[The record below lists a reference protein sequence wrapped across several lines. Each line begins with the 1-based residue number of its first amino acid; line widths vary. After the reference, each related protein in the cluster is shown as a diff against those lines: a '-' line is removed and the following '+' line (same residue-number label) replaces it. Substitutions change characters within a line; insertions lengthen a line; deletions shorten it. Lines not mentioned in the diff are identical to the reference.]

1 MIYDTGIYVPIIYS
15 DRICTVY
22 ETGVV
27 KKALRHYLGAYTLN
41 CKKPVEIHWSK
52 SDTGEHGVVA
62 CSTRRIGVDIETMK
76 PRRYEAISRRYFR
89 EATDDKEKFYNLWC
103 QKEAY
108 TKWKKGK
115 IAHNLKADI
124 DRRLIP
130 LEGLPNDVVGYIC
143 Y

>member
-1 MIYDTGIYVPIIYS
+1 MAIIYE
-15 DRICTVY
+15 DKICTVY
-22 ETGVV
+22 KTEVV
-27 KKALRHYLGAYTLN
+27 KYALLEYISEYSLN

-52 SDTGEHGVVA
+52 SDTGGYAVVA
-62 CSTRRIGVDIETMK
+62 CSTRRIGVDIELMK
-76 PRRYEAISRRYFR
+76 PRRYEAISKRYFS
-89 EATDDKEKFYNLWC
+89 EVTDDKETFYNLWC

-108 TKWKKGK
+108 TKWKKDK

>member
-1 MIYDTGIYVPIIYS
+1 MAIIYQ
-15 DRICTVY
+15 DKICTVY
-22 ETGVV
+22 KTEVV
-27 KKALRHYLGAYTLN
+27 KYALMEYISEYSLN

-52 SDTGEHGVVA
+52 SDTGSHAVVA
-62 CSTRRIGVDIETMK
+62 CSTRRIGVDIEIMK
-76 PRRYEAISRRYFR
+76 PRRFEAISRRYFR
-89 EATDDKEKFYNLWC
+89 EVTDDKEKFYHLWC

-124 DRRLIP
+124 DRCLIP

>member
-1 MIYDTGIYVPIIYS
+1 MGRMAIIYE
-15 DRICTVY
+15 DKICTVY
-22 ETGVV
+22 KTGVV
-27 KKALRHYLGAYTLN
+27 KYALLEFLSEYTLN
-41 CKKPVEIHWSK
+41 YRKPVEIHWSK
-52 SDTGEHGVVA
+52 SDTGGHAVVA
-62 CSTRRIGVDIETMK
+62 CSTRRIGVDIELMK
-76 PRRYEAISRRYFR
+76 PRRYEAISKRYFS
-89 EATDDKEKFYNLWC
+89 EVTDDKETFYNLWC

-108 TKWKKGK
+108 TKWKKDK

>member
-1 MIYDTGIYVPIIYS
+1 MAIIYE
-15 DRICTVY
+15 DKICTVY
-22 ETGVV
+22 KTEVV
-27 KKALRHYLGAYTLN
+27 KYALLDFLSEYTLN
-41 CKKPVEIHWSK
+41 YRKPVEIHWSK
-52 SDTGEHGVVA
+52 SDTGNYTVVA
-62 CSTRRIGVDIETMK
+62 CSTRRIGVDIEQMK
-76 PRRYEAISRRYFR
+76 PRRYEAISKRYFS
-89 EATDDKEKFYNLWC
+89 EVTDDRETFYNLWC

-108 TKWKKGK
+108 TKWKKDK

>member
-1 MIYDTGIYVPIIYS
+1 MAIIYE
-15 DRICTVY
+15 DKICTVY
-22 ETGVV
+22 KTEVV
-27 KKALRHYLGAYTLN
+27 KYALLDFLSEYTLN
-41 CKKPVEIHWSK
+41 YRKPVEIHWSK
-52 SDTGEHGVVA
+52 SDTGSHAVVA
-62 CSTRRIGVDIETMK
+62 CSTRRIGVDIELMK
-76 PRRYEAISRRYFR
+76 PRRYEAISKRYFS
-89 EATDDKEKFYNLWC
+89 EVTDDKETFYNLWC

-108 TKWKKGK
+108 TKWKKDK

>member
-1 MIYDTGIYVPIIYS
+1 MGRMAIIYQ
-15 DRICTVY
+15 DKICTVY
-22 ETGVV
+22 KTEVV
-27 KKALRHYLGAYTLN
+27 KYALLEYISEYSLN

-52 SDTGEHGVVA
+52 SDTGSHTVVA

-76 PRRYEAISRRYFR
+76 PRRYGAISRRYFR
-89 EATDDKEKFYNLWC
+89 EVTDDKETFYNLWC

>member
-1 MIYDTGIYVPIIYS
+1 MAIIYE
-15 DRICTVY
+15 DKICTVY
-22 ETGVV
+22 KTGVV
-27 KKALRHYLGAYTLN
+27 KYALLEFLSEYTLN
-41 CKKPVEIHWSK
+41 YRKPVEIHWSK
-52 SDTGEHGVVA
+52 SDTGGHAVVA
-62 CSTRRIGVDIETMK
+62 CSTRRIGVDIELMK
-76 PRRYEAISRRYFR
+76 PRRYEAISKRYFS
-89 EATDDKEKFYNLWC
+89 EVTDDKETFYNLWC

-108 TKWKKGK
+108 TKWKKDK

>member
-1 MIYDTGIYVPIIYS
+1 MAIIYE
-15 DRICTVY
+15 DKICTVY
-22 ETGVV
+22 KTGVV
-27 KKALRHYLGAYTLN
+27 KYALLEFLSEYTLN
-41 CKKPVEIHWSK
+41 YRKPVEIHWSK
-52 SDTGEHGVVA
+52 SDTGGHAVVA
-62 CSTRRIGVDIETMK
+62 CSTRRIGVDIEQMK
-76 PRRYEAISRRYFR
+76 PRRYEAISKRYFG
-89 EATDDKEKFYNLWC
+89 EVTDDKETFYHLWC

-108 TKWKKGK
+108 TKWKKDK

>member
-1 MIYDTGIYVPIIYS
+1 MAIIYE
-15 DRICTVY
+15 DKICTVY
-22 ETGVV
+22 KTGVV
-27 KKALRHYLGAYTLN
+27 KYALLDFLSEYTLN
-41 CKKPVEIHWSK
+41 YKKPVEIHWSK
-52 SDTGEHGVVA
+52 SDTGGHAVVA
-62 CSTRRIGVDIETMK
+62 CSTRRIGVDIEQMK
-76 PRRYEAISRRYFR
+76 PRRYEAISQRYFN
-89 EATDDKEKFYNLWC
+89 EVTDDKETFYNLCC

-108 TKWKKGK
+108 TKWKKDK

>member
-1 MIYDTGIYVPIIYS
+1 MAIIYQ
-15 DRICTVY
+15 DKICTVY
-22 ETGVV
+22 KTEVV
-27 KKALRHYLGAYTLN
+27 KYALLEYISEYSLN

-52 SDTGEHGVVA
+52 SDTGSHAVVA
-62 CSTRRIGVDIETMK
+62 CSTRRIGVDIELMK
-76 PRRYEAISRRYFR
+76 PRRFEAISRRYFR
-89 EATDDKEKFYNLWC
+89 EVTDDKETFYNLWC

-115 IAHNLKADI
+115 IAHNLKASI
-124 DRRLIP
+124 DRRLIQ

>member
-1 MIYDTGIYVPIIYS
+1 MAIIYQ
-15 DRICTVY
+15 DKICTVY
-22 ETGVV
+22 KTEVV
-27 KKALRHYLGAYTLN
+27 KYALLEYISEYSLN

-52 SDTGEHGVVA
+52 SDTGSHAVVA
-62 CSTRRIGVDIETMK
+62 CSTRRIGVDIEIMK
-76 PRRYEAISRRYFR
+76 PRRFEAISRRYFR
-89 EATDDKEKFYNLWC
+89 EVTDDKETFYHLWC

-124 DRRLIP
+124 VRCLIP

>member
-89 EATDDKEKFYNLWC
+89 EATDDKETFYNLWC

-108 TKWKKGK
+108 TKGKKGK

-124 DRRLIP
+124 DRCLIP

>member
-1 MIYDTGIYVPIIYS
+1 MAIIYQ
-15 DRICTVY
+15 DKICTVY
-22 ETGVV
+22 KTEVV
-27 KKALRHYLGAYTLN
+27 KYALLEYISEYSLN

-52 SDTGEHGVVA
+52 SDTGSHAVVA
-62 CSTRRIGVDIETMK
+62 CSTRRIGVDIELMK
-76 PRRYEAISRRYFR
+76 PRRFEAISRRYFR
-89 EATDDKEKFYNLWC
+89 EATDDKETFYNLWC

-108 TKWKKGK
+108 TKWKKDK

>member
-1 MIYDTGIYVPIIYS
+1 MGRMAIIYE
-15 DRICTVY
+15 DKICTVY
-22 ETGVV
+22 KTEVV
-27 KKALRHYLGAYTLN
+27 KYALLDFLSEYTLN
-41 CKKPVEIHWSK
+41 YRKPVEIHWSK
-52 SDTGEHGVVA
+52 SDTGNYTVVA
-62 CSTRRIGVDIETMK
+62 CSTRRIGVDIEQMK
-76 PRRYEAISRRYFR
+76 PRRYEAISKRYFS
-89 EATDDKEKFYNLWC
+89 EVTDDKETFYNLWC

-108 TKWKKGK
+108 TKWKKDK

>member
-1 MIYDTGIYVPIIYS
+1 MGRMAIIYQ
-15 DRICTVY
+15 DKICTVY
-22 ETGVV
+22 KTEVV
-27 KKALRHYLGAYTLN
+27 KYALMEYISEYSLN

-52 SDTGEHGVVA
+52 SDTGSHAVVA
-62 CSTRRIGVDIETMK
+62 CSTRRIGVDIELMK
-76 PRRYEAISRRYFR
+76 PRRFEAISRRYFR
-89 EATDDKEKFYNLWC
+89 EVTDDKETFYHLWC

-115 IAHNLKADI
+115 IALNLKAEI
-124 DRRLIP
+124 DRCLIP

>member
-1 MIYDTGIYVPIIYS
+1 MAIIYE
-15 DRICTVY
+15 DKICTVY
-22 ETGVV
+22 KTGVV
-27 KKALRHYLGAYTLN
+27 KYALLDFLSEYTLN
-41 CKKPVEIHWSK
+41 YRKPVEIHWSK
-52 SDTGEHGVVA
+52 SDTGGHAVVA
-62 CSTRRIGVDIETMK
+62 CSTRRIGVDIEQMK
-76 PRRYEAISRRYFR
+76 PRRYEAISKRYFS
-89 EATDDKEKFYNLWC
+89 EVTDDKETFYNLWC

-108 TKWKKGK
+108 TKWKKDK

>member
-1 MIYDTGIYVPIIYS
+1 MGRMAIIYE
-15 DRICTVY
+15 DKICTVY
-22 ETGVV
+22 KTGVV
-27 KKALRHYLGAYTLN
+27 KYALLDFLSEYTLN
-41 CKKPVEIHWSK
+41 YRKPVEIHWSK
-52 SDTGEHGVVA
+52 SDTGSHAVVA
-62 CSTRRIGVDIETMK
+62 CSTRRIGVDIELMK
-76 PRRYEAISRRYFR
+76 PRRYEAISKRYFS
-89 EATDDKEKFYNLWC
+89 EVTDDKETFYNLWC

-108 TKWKKGK
+108 TKWKKDK

>member
-1 MIYDTGIYVPIIYS
+1 MAIIYQ
-15 DRICTVY
+15 DKICTVY
-22 ETGVV
+22 KTEVV
-27 KKALRHYLGAYTLN
+27 KYALLEYISEYSLN

-52 SDTGEHGVVA
+52 SDTGGYAVVA
-62 CSTRRIGVDIETMK
+62 CSTRRIGVDIELMK
-76 PRRYEAISRRYFR
+76 PRRYEAISKRYFS
-89 EATDDKEKFYNLWC
+89 EVTDDKETFYNLWC

-108 TKWKKGK
+108 TKWKKDK